1 MPPRRALENRRGRGR
16 MAARRPQNAVVWWRA
31 AEREGAMGPVVE
43 RMRAALLLVAV
54 ALAAALSAAACVG
67 ERSEAGT
74 AIAQAQPVEAA
85 QQGEG
90 ASAEPL
96 TLTLRGQPT
105 CDTPPAQGYGRAV
118 VRWDEAESK
127 WVYTT
132 HSDGWFDVGE
142 TPVAW
147 RVSGGVPPYELMI
160 DGEAR
165 DAEQAYEGA
174 SGVASV
180 SCAQRFDETF
190 FDEDGRG
197 YLTEPEV
204 DSGLKTIRATVTD
217 GAGATAEASVD
228 VYVILELPG
237 SGSILERGKTYR
249 VFGRLITA
257 PTSHDVQVGSTQE
270 ADCPEPPASTARCGI
285 WLSLQLVHARARISL
300 HMSGDAEEVRQYY
313 ATNGAW
319 GPAAI
324 ENEMIEAAFDALIDS
339 LDRRPSVEQAGS

>member
-1 MPPRRALENRRGRGR
+1 
-16 MAARRPQNAVVWWRA
+16 
-31 AEREGAMGPVVE
+31 MGPVVE
-43 RMRAALLLVAV
+43 RMRAALLLAVV

-74 AIAQAQPVEAA
+74 AIVQAQPVEAA

-96 TLTLRGQPT
+96 TLTLSAAEICETTQP
-105 CDTPPAQGYGRAV
+105 QGYSGASL
-118 VRWDEAESK
+118 RWDDTKED
-127 WVYTT
+127 WVVEF
-132 HSDGWFDVGE
+132 HPDGWFGVGE

-147 RVSGGVPPYELMI
+147 QISGGVQPYTLVI
-160 DGEAR
+160 DSETR
-165 DAEQAYEGA
+165 DAEQTYEGP
-174 SGVASV
+174 SGKASV

-257 PTSHDVQVGSTQE
+257 PTSHDVQVGSVVE
-270 ADCPEPPASTARCGI
+270 ADCPDPAMSTARCGHAF
-285 WLSLQLVHARARISL
+285 SLRLIDTNARISL
-300 HMSGDAEEVRQYY
+300 FMTDGAEGLREY

-339 LDRRPSVEQAGS
+339 LDRRPSIEQAGS

>member
-1 MPPRRALENRRGRGR
+1 MGRI
-16 MAARRPQNAVVWWRA
+16 
-31 AEREGAMGPVVE
+31 VE
-43 RMRAALLLVAV
+43 RMRAVPPGQAALAVAV
-54 ALAAALSAAACVG
+54 IALVTALVYFGGREAGVA
-67 ERSEAGT
+67 ERSEAGAT
-74 AIAQAQPVEAA
+74 TVAERPAEPT
-85 QQGEG
+85 QQNNGEG

-105 CDTPPAQGYGRAV
+105 CDTPPAQEYGRAV

-197 YLTEPEV
+197 YRKEPDM

-257 PTSHDVQVGSTQE
+257 PTSHDVQVGGTQE
-270 ADCPEPPASTARCGI
+270 ADCPYPPTPTTRCGSSFSLRLVDTGARI
-285 WLSLQLVHARARISL
+285 WLF
-300 HMSGDAEEVRQYY
+300 MTDDAEGLREYY
-313 ATNGAW
+313 ATNGSW